1 MGYQNYQH
9 TILDVANKLKKNDNT
24 HLSVFKKLK
33 KNANLWVKYFIM
45 KFMNA
50 IKIKSSRASGPF
62 FHPLTPLFTL
72 KHRYSKN
79 KDFFF

>member
-9 TILDVANKLKKNDNT
+9 TILDVANRFLKNDNT
-24 HLSVFKKLK
+24 HLSVFLKIK

-50 IKIKSSRASGPF
+50 IKKFLKSSRFWALLSSPNPSF
-62 FHPLTPLFTL
+62 NP
-72 KHRYSKN
+72 
-79 KDFFF
+79 